1 MGRTI
6 HCFQKCDAGCAI
18 DVKKFFSEIFIVV
31 FVVYYPESLAL
42 PAFQAAYAETLYWQC
57 FQHIS

>member
-1 MGRTI
+1 
-6 HCFQKCDAGCAI
+6 
-18 DVKKFFSEIFIVV
+18 VKKFFSEIFIVV